1 MPTHIAGQSILTLL
15 IALPAIASL
24 AIWVVP
30 PLRRLARPIALV
42 TSLVVLA
49 GVAGMAATFD
59 YGASSTQQ
67 FTQVNSWIPAIG
79 ASYAVGVNGLGLV
92 MVLLAAL
99 LTPVVIGAAWNE
111 VALPE
116 RAAESA
122 TETDGADL
130 LARRQAGYMALVL
143 ALLALMIAVFA
154 ARDVFFF
161 YVLFEAMLI
170 PVYFMIGIY
179 GGPKRRSASI
189 KFLLYSLA
197 GGLLMLAGVIAL
209 YFYTDQGPQAYL
221 IENASGALGEYPVVQ
236 MWIFLSFFIAF
247 AVKAPMVPVH
257 TWLADAAA
265 EGPAGTSTLLVGVL
279 DKVGTFGMIALALP
293 LFPEASK
300 AAAPAIIVLAILSII
315 YGGIVAIGQRDV
327 MRMIA
332 FTSVSHFGFIV
343 MGIYVG
349 DATALTGSMVYMV
362 AHGVSTAGLFLI
374 AGMLTT
380 RGATQDMNEYQGMQR
395 VTPLIAGGFLTAG
408 LATLSLPGLS
418 GFIPEYMV
426 LLGAF
431 KVATAYGVAAVIGVV
446 LAAVYILMAY
456 QRIFTGEVD
465 ERRRGM
471 TDMNGAEK
479 SVTGVLIAA
488 MLFLGFYPAPVLS
501 ALSPIAES
509 LATII
514 GSAS

>member
-15 IALPAIASL
+15 IALPAIVAL
-24 AIWVVP
+24 AIWLVP
-30 PLRRLARPIALV
+30 GLRKAARPLALI
-42 TSLVVLA
+42 TSLVVFA
-49 GVAGMAATFD
+49 GALGMAFSFD
-59 YGASSTQQ
+59 FAQAGAVQ
-67 FTQVNSWIPAIG
+67 FSQVNAWIPAIG
-79 ASYAVGVNGLGLV
+79 ASYAVGVNGLGLT

-99 LTPVVIGAAWNE
+99 LTPVVIAASWNE
-111 VALPE
+111 VTLPVGRQSGQESDDEEAL
-116 RAAESA
+116 AK
-122 TETDGADL
+122 
-130 LARRQAGYMALVL
+130 RQAGYMALVL
-143 ALLALMIAVFA
+143 ALLALMVAVFA

-161 YVLFEAMLI
+161 YILFEAMLI
-170 PVYFMIGIY
+170 PVYFMIGVY
-179 GGPKRRSASI
+179 GGPGRRAASI

-209 YFYTDQGPQAYL
+209 YFSTDGGPQAYL
-221 IENASGALGEYPVVQ
+221 IENASGVLGDNPTLQ
-236 MWIFLSFFIAF
+236 MWIFLSFFVAF

-265 EGPAGTSTLLVGVL
+265 EGPPGTSTLLVGVL
-279 DKVGTFGMIALALP
+279 DKVGTFGMIALCLP

-300 AAAPAIIVLAILSII
+300 AAAPTIIVLAIISII

-332 FTSVSHFGFIV
+332 FSSVSHFGFIV

-349 DATALTGSMVYMV
+349 SQTALTGSMIYMI
-362 AHGVSTAGLFLI
+362 AHGVSIAGMFLV
-374 AGMLTT
+374 AGMLTN
-380 RGATQDMNEYQGMQR
+380 RGGTQDMNEYSGMQR
-395 VTPLIAGGFLTAG
+395 ITPLIAGGFLTAG
-408 LATLSLPGLS
+408 FASSALPGLS

-426 LLGAF
+426 LLGSF
-431 KVATAYGVAAVIGVV
+431 KVNTVYGVASVIGVV
-446 LAAVYILMAY
+446 LSALYVLMAY
-456 QRIFTGEVD
+456 QRLFTGEPD
-465 ERRRGM
+465 ERRTGM
-471 TDMNGAEK
+471 SDMTGSEK

-488 MLFLGFYPAPVLS
+488 MLFLGLYPAPVLD

>member
-1 MPTHIAGQSILTLL
+1 MPTQIAGQSILTLL
-15 IALPAIASL
+15 IALPAVVAL
-24 AIWVVP
+24 LIWVIA
-30 PLRRLARPIALV
+30 PLRKAARPLALL

-49 GVAGMAATFD
+49 GAIGMAAGFD
-59 YGASSTQQ
+59 FGAAATQQ
-67 FTQVNSWIPAIG
+67 FTQVTPWIPAIG
-79 ASYAVGVNGLGLV
+79 ASYAVGVNGLGLT
-92 MVLLAAL
+92 MVLLAAV
-99 LTPVVIGAAWNE
+99 LTPVVIAAAWNE
-111 VALPE
+111 VKLPE
-116 RAAESA
+116 GVEGDDA
-122 TETDGADL
+122 L
-130 LARRQAGYMALVL
+130 VRRQAGYMALVL
-143 ALLALMIAVFA
+143 VLLALMIAVFA

-161 YVLFEAMLI
+161 YVLFEAMLV
-170 PVYFMIGIY
+170 PVYFMIGVY
-179 GGPKRRSASI
+179 GGPNRRAASI

-209 YFYTDQGPQAYL
+209 YFYTDGGPQAYL
-221 IENASGALGEYPVVQ
+221 IENASGVLEAYPTLQ
-236 MWIFLSFFIAF
+236 LWIFLSFFVAF

-265 EGPAGTSTLLVGVL
+265 EGPPGTSTLLVGVL
-279 DKVGTFGMIALALP
+279 DKVGTFGMIALCLP

-300 AAAPAIIVLAILSII
+300 AAAPVIIVLAIISII
-315 YGGIVAIGQRDV
+315 YGGIVAIGQRDI

-349 DATALTGSMVYMV
+349 SSTALTGSMIYMV

-374 AGMLTT
+374 AGMLTK
-380 RGATQDMNEYQGMQR
+380 RGGTQNMNEYQGMQR
-395 VTPLIAGGFLTAG
+395 VTPLIAGGFLIAG

-426 LLGAF
+426 LLGSF
-431 KVATAYGVAAVIGVV
+431 EIHIAYGVAAVIGVV
-446 LAAVYILMAY
+446 LSALYILMAY
-456 QRIFTGEVD
+456 QRVFTGAPD
-465 ERRRGM
+465 ERRLGM
-471 TDMNGAEK
+471 SDMNGAEK
-479 SVTGVLIAA
+479 GVTGVLIAG
-488 MLFLGFYPAPVLS
+488 MLFLGLYPAPVLA

>member
-15 IALPAIASL
+15 IALPAIVGL
-24 AIWVVP
+24 LIWVVP
-30 PLRRLARPIALV
+30 PLRRAARPVALV
-42 TSLVVLA
+42 TSLLVLA
-49 GVAGMAATFD
+49 GAVGMATSFD
-59 YGASSTQQ
+59 MGAAATQQ

-79 ASYAVGVNGLGLV
+79 ASYAVGVNGLGLA

-111 VALPE
+111 VSLP
-116 RAAESA
+116 
-122 TETDGADL
+122 DGVDGEEVL
-130 LARRQAGYMALVL
+130 VRRQAGYMALVL
-143 ALLALMIAVFA
+143 VLLALMIAVFA

-170 PVYFMIGIY
+170 PVYFMIGSY
-179 GGPKRRSASI
+179 GGPNRRAAAI

-197 GGLLMLAGVIAL
+197 GGLIMLAGVIAL
-209 YFYTDQGPQAYL
+209 YFHTDGGPQAYL
-221 IENASGALGEYPVVQ
+221 IENASGVLGGHPTLQ

-279 DKVGTFGMIALALP
+279 DKVGTFGMIALCLP

-300 AAAPAIIVLAILSII
+300 AAAPVIIILAIISIV

-332 FTSVSHFGFIV
+332 FSSVSHFGFIV

-349 DATALTGSMVYMV
+349 NATALTGSMIYMI
-362 AHGVSTAGLFLI
+362 AHGVSIAGLFLI
-374 AGMLTT
+374 AGMLTR
-380 RGATQDMNEYQGMQR
+380 RGGTQDMNEYQGMQR
-395 VTPLIAGGFLTAG
+395 ITPLIAGGFLTAG
-408 LATLSLPGLS
+408 LASLALPGLS

-426 LLGAF
+426 LIGAF
-431 KVATAYGVAAVIGVV
+431 KVHTAYGVASVIGVV
-446 LAAVYILMAY
+446 LSALYILMAY
-456 QRIFTGEVD
+456 QRIFTGEPD
-465 ERRRGM
+465 ARRTGM
-471 TDMNGAEK
+471 SDMKGAEK
-479 SVTGVLIAA
+479 GVTGVLIAA
-488 MLFLGFYPAPVLS
+488 MLFLGLYPAPVLN